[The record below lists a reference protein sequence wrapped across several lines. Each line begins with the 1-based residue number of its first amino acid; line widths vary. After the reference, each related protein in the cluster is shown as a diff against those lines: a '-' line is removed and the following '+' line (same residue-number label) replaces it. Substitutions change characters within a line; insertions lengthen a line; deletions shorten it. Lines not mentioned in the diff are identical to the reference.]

1 MIALK
6 PLLKSVSPPLAA
18 ELKRS
23 AHLRTFAANE
33 ELFSQGEDAA
43 FLPIVVSGRVKM
55 LHYLEPG
62 KEVIIGIFEEGEMFA
77 VPPVFDGK
85 TYPSTAVAMERSE
98 LMILGRDQFLELIR
112 KSDEFAFAVIAWMC
126 DMLREKTS
134 TIQTLATASP
144 EQRVGN
150 VLMKLAVRED
160 AEGPVKISLRRR
172 DIAEMAGLTTETT
185 IRVIRNLAAK
195 GMIEIV
201 HGKVLVD
208 PHGPLSRGR

>member
-1 MIALK
+1 MT
-6 PLLKSVSPPLAA
+6 PLLRSVTPELAA
-18 ELKRS
+18 ELEKR
-23 AHLRTFAANE
+23 AIVRTFAAGE
-33 ELFSQGEDAA
+33 EVFAQGEDAA

-55 LHYLEPG
+55 VHYLEPG

-85 TYPSTAVAMERSE
+85 TYPSTAIAMEPSS
-98 LMILGRDQFLELIR
+98 LLILGREQFLELIR
-112 KSDEFAFAVIAWMC
+112 RSDEFAFAVIGWMC
-126 DMLREKTS
+126 AMLREKTS

-150 VLMKLAVRED
+150 ILLKLAARED
-160 AEGPVKISLRRR
+160 GEGPVKISLRRQ

-201 HGKVLVD
+201 HGKVLID
-208 PHGPLSRGR
+208 PKGPLSRRR

>member
-1 MIALK
+1 VIALK

-18 ELKRS
+18 ELERRAHVRS
-23 AHLRTFAANE
+23 FAANE
-33 ELFSQGEDAA
+33 ELFAQGEDAA

-85 TYPSTAVAMERSE
+85 TYPSTAVAMERSK
-98 LMILGRDQFLELIR
+98 LMILGRDQFLDLIR
-112 KSDEFAFAVIAWMC
+112 KSDEFAFAVIEWMC
-126 DMLREKTS
+126 EMLREKTS

-150 VLMKLAVRED
+150 VLMKLAVKEE
-160 AEGPVKISLRRR
+160 AEGPVKITLRRR

-201 HGKVLVD
+201 HGKVLID

>member
-1 MIALK
+1 MT
-6 PLLKSVSPPLAA
+6 PELAA
-18 ELKRS
+18 KLEKR
-23 AHLRTFAANE
+23 ANLRTYAAGEEVFA
-33 ELFSQGEDAA
+33 QGEDAV
-43 FLPIVVSGRVKM
+43 FLPIVASGRVKM
-55 LHYLEPG
+55 VHYLEPG

-85 TYPSTAVAMERSE
+85 TYPSTAVAMEPSR

-112 KSDEFAFAVIAWMC
+112 KSDEFAFAVIGWMC
-126 DMLREKTS
+126 EMLREKTS

-150 VLMKLAVRED
+150 ILLKLAAREGT
-160 AEGPVKISLRRR
+160 EGPVKISLRRQ

-195 GMIEIV
+195 GMIKIV
-201 HGKVLVD
+201 HGKVLID
-208 PHGPLSRGR
+208 PQGPLSRRR

>member
-1 MIALK
+1 
-6 PLLKSVSPPLAA
+6 
-18 ELKRS
+18 
-23 AHLRTFAANE
+23 
-33 ELFSQGEDAA
+33 
-43 FLPIVVSGRVKM
+43 
-55 LHYLEPG
+55 
-62 KEVIIGIFEEGEMFA
+62 
-77 VPPVFDGK
+77 
-85 TYPSTAVAMERSE
+85 
-98 LMILGRDQFLELIR
+98 
-112 KSDEFAFAVIAWMC
+112 MC

-160 AEGPVKISLRRR
+160 AEGPVKIPLRRR
-172 DIAEMAGLTTETT
+172 GIAEMAGLTTETT

>member
-1 MIALK
+1 MK
-6 PLLKSVSPPLAA
+6 PLLTSVTPKLAA
-18 ELKRS
+18 ELEKR
-23 AHLRTFAANE
+23 ANIRTFSAGE
-33 ELFSQGEDAA
+33 EVFAEGEDAA
-43 FLPIVVSGRVKM
+43 FLPVVVSGRVKM
-55 LHYLEPG
+55 VHYLEPG

-85 TYPSTAVAMERSE
+85 TYPSTAIAMEESR

-112 KSDEFAFAVIAWMC
+112 KSDEFAFAVIGWMC
-126 DMLREKTS
+126 GMLREKTS

-150 VLMKLAVRED
+150 ILLKLAAREGTD
-160 AEGPVKISLRRR
+160 GPVKISLRRQ

-185 IRVIRNLAAK
+185 IRVIRNLASK

-201 HGKVLVD
+201 HGKVLID
-208 PHGPLSRGR
+208 PNGPLSRRR

>member
-1 MIALK
+1 ME
-6 PLLKSVSPPLAA
+6 PLLRSISPKLAA
-18 ELKRS
+18 ELEKRANTRS
-23 AHLRTFAANE
+23 FAAGE
-33 ELFSQGEDAA
+33 EIFEQGEDAA
-43 FLPIVVSGRVKM
+43 FLPIVISGRVKM
-55 LHYLEPG
+55 LHFLEPG
-62 KEVIIGIFEEGEMFA
+62 KEVIIGIFVDGEMFA

-85 TYPSTAVAMERSE
+85 TYPSTAVAMESSR
-98 LMILGRDQFLELIR
+98 LLLLGREEFLELIR
-112 KSDEFAFAVIAWMC
+112 ISDEFAFAVIGWMC
-126 DMLREKTS
+126 GMLREKTS

-150 VLMKLAVRED
+150 ILLKLAARE
-160 AEGPVKISLRRR
+160 ETKGPVKITLRRQ

-208 PHGPLSRGR
+208 PQGPLSRRR